1 MKPSWSRLH
10 VVALGAVMLASFTA
24 CPGPQ
29 RSNPGGTGKTIE
41 GSITAAGGMLELEAA
56 KLTVP
61 AGAVSADLKVSI
73 TSVQNPAGSN
83 YQALTPVFRFKPD
96 GTEFAAPVTVE
107 FDLGSTAATAPL
119 IFWTRKGSSVFERQR
134 TTRSGSKVSAQVT
147 HFSQGFVAEAPST
160 GSADGGRPTDDAF
173 RIIDLDPTARGL
185 DYFAAAV
192 EASTG
197 KVGVVYYAPRGTQ
210 SMPGRVDAGVD
221 DFNLKYVEYANG
233 VVSTPEV
240 LTFVQ
245 RKVGVAIAFDPT
257 TGDPAVAYLGGA
269 SGFQPGMSAFW
280 FQSDAMVRRKVG
292 GVWQPEVAVT
302 TGGDQVTCGNPV
314 SDRGFL
320 VGLWPALS
328 FDALGALTLVYRDG
342 HDGQFPQQDWA
353 GSDVEVVEDVFGTR
367 RLVCAQGGGDA
378 KSGWGGRIRIAR
390 GAGDL
395 PAITYDKV
403 LGTADGRGNDVIFQ
417 RRLANGTWTPAAPI
431 FNIADTMTGAT
442 IAHDPSI
449 GWAVA
454 VTDGQTNK
462 LLYRRNDD
470 PQVASTRWQQAEE
483 VFASGTGGWYPSMA
497 IQRGSSQEPSEP
509 AIAHYVCSRRDQV
522 EASRCT
528 QDQDELRVIQ
538 KFGGNDGVWRE
549 TLVDPG
555 GGYQPQLSFIGRQ
568 RVVVYRVPAALKS
581 DNSVEPTAGALKLAL
596 ENIAP

>member
-1 MKPSWSRLH
+1 MKPSVSRLP
-10 VVALGAVMLASFTA
+10 VGALSAVMVAVLSA
-24 CPGPQ
+24 CPPPPK
-29 RSNPGGTGKTIE
+29 SNPAGTGKTIE
-41 GSITAAGGMLELEAA
+41 ASIGAAGGALELEGA

-61 AGAVSADLKVSI
+61 AGAVNADLKLSI
-73 TSVQNPAGSN
+73 TSVQNPAASN
-83 YQALTPVFRFKPD
+83 YIALTPVFLFKPD
-96 GTEFAAPVTVE
+96 GTDFAAPVTVE
-107 FDLGSTAATAPL
+107 FDLGSKAATNP
-119 IFWTRKGSSVFERQR
+119 IVFWTRKGSSVFERQSS
-134 TTRSGSKVSAQVT
+134 TRSGSKVSAQVT
-147 HFSQGFVAEAPST
+147 HFSQGFVAEAQTT
-160 GSADGGRPTDDAF
+160 GGADGGRPTDDAF

-192 EASTG
+192 DPSTG

-210 SMPGRVDAGVD
+210 SMPGMVDGGVD

-245 RKVGVAIAFDPT
+245 RKVGLAIAFDPT
-257 TGDPAVAYLGGA
+257 TGDPVVAYLGG
-269 SGFQPGMSAFW
+269 STMFQPGMSAFW
-280 FQSDAMVRRKVG
+280 FQSDAMVRRKAG

-302 TGGDQVTCGNPV
+302 TMGDQVTCGNPV

-328 FDALGALTLVYRDG
+328 FDAAGKLTFAYRDG
-342 HDGQFPQQDWA
+342 HDGQFPQQDWS
-353 GSDVEVVEDVFGTR
+353 GSDVEVIEDVFGTR
-367 RLVCAQGGGDA
+367 RLICAKAGGNDKG
-378 KSGWGGRIRIAR
+378 GWGGRIRVAR
-390 GAGDL
+390 DATDL
-395 PAITYDKV
+395 PAMTYDKV
-403 LGTADGRGNDVIFQ
+403 VGTSDGRGNDVVFQ
-417 RRLANGTWTPAAPI
+417 RRLANGTWGPAAVI
-431 FNIADTMTGAT
+431 FNISDTMTGAT
-442 IAHDPSI
+442 IAHDPQV

-454 VTDGQTNK
+454 VTDGQNNK

-470 PQVASTRWQQAEE
+470 PQVDSTKWQQPEE
-483 VFASGTGGWYPSMA
+483 VFASGTGGWFPSLA
-497 IQRGSSQEPSEP
+497 IQRGSSGEASEP
-509 AIAHYVCSRRDQV
+509 AIAYYVCSRRDQV

-538 KFGGNDGVWRE
+538 KFGGNDGTWRD
-549 TLVDPG
+549 TVVDPG